1 MVSLPFESVGVR
13 RIILNSKSSDLVLYY
28 DTISLI
34 ETNAYTSVYEI
45 TFESYYGYPDAS
57 LFKLVNNSKNDAY
70 PRVLID
76 TVPSSPT
83 NANYFTE
90 V

>member
-13 RIILNSKSSDLVLYY
+13 RIILNSNSADLLLYY
-28 DTISLI
+28 DTVSLI
-34 ETNAYTSVYEI
+34 VTNAYTSVYEI
-45 TFESYYGYPDAS
+45 SFESYYGYPDAS
-57 LFKLVNNSKNDAY
+57 LFKLVNNAKNDVH
-70 PRVLID
+70 PIVLID

-83 NANYFTE
+83 NTNYFTE